1 MVEETTE
8 EEEKK
13 ITIRRGSIGERG
25 VFREEITGTQKALDA
40 TNALGEPVLI
50 LDDNFDIGEETGGD
64 LETPTDNRTAQERYD
79 EVPIDYV
86 GPLTQ
91 TDVQEKAKLNQKET
105 KELLEEYEQL
115 KIDELDLPGNKYL
128 EVSSILADMSS
139 EANKKTLQLL
149 AIKHPD
155 YLDINEGV
163 VTNKQGEVVETK
175 EDFKKAWGKGDMGGY
190 VYDFTSK
197 QFKDETYDYFQKN
210 VTLTNDAWTYITS
223 SYATE
228 TGSVIADLWGGKS
241 ETLDF
246 GKYEEQIKIEVL
258 NQLDP
263 SRIASLADEGFYKR
277 EGGFNLYGDKVPGF
291 LGGETMS
298 LEEKEILISNAK
310 TVVLA
315 NQLRI
320 QESARYNV
328 VALKDNFEIKNK
340 KLENNYTVLKDLQER
355 MQKDINDLN
364 SKHGTWGWDS
374 SGRRKYISYGDMRD
388 WSDSDKNKLI
398 SINNDI
404 ERIGIDNTLF
414 QRDREEVL
422 ELQEIYNDSA
432 KDLSASTQD
441 LFNRFLVQVVNEK
454 VSFKPA
460 FKQTL
465 YDKVY
470 REIVKNS
477 NPYMGPVMDIAF
489 TFGNSF
495 LKYEMAGKVVGA
507 IATPVGALITAG
519 AGVVGEIAYSN
530 KEYSGNNMYAEAK
543 TLPFMQDM
551 FSTIINVASKD
562 IVPVSMSAE
571 GQMTIVGYE
580 SKSDNWVGQLYDETL
595 GEGSNWNPYS
605 AGKTISDLLGYVVS
619 LRSGIGN
626 LDIKH
631 AARTT
636 KLLGNVKTA
645 STPIGRSIAESLSK
659 GFVGSK
665 KFTSALEM
673 IKVNHKITVSENIA
687 DGRARGMDIVTAF
700 AYGNALSF
708 MTGISQSIMPD
719 YNWFKSAGGKVIKES
734 LIKALTGKT
743 IDKIARDKALKIASK
758 QFAVNF
764 FKEQLEEQV
773 DLGLSDVVK
782 MMFIAGHS
790 PDILKANVQAEVLRG
805 TTLLAGG
812 LGSVQARRSYKD
824 ARSMTNTIFGNE
836 GIKIINQ
843 GLNEIK
849 ALENKIETLSGTAKD
864 VELGKLLQQDI
875 SDLKQNVEDARDRL
889 AAINAAPKLVTDTQI
904 DLLIQKQK
912 LLKERSTLNKKDKA
926 LVSLELEAINKQIS
940 DIDVKIQESTPVK
953 FKEQLIKALSTN
965 VKKLAGKM
973 GVEYFQIPEKDY
985 DKAVEEVI
993 KQTADYNNDI
1003 DNKIKQIDGST
1014 PEGKKKITQLE
1025 AQKRRVPKFSDPG
1038 VIYYDDVNGKH
1049 RIVTN
1054 EKAAKKSH
1062 NEAVDL
1068 HELLHAVMRQT
1079 ILKNPNSIKAL
1090 SYIMRKELLENPEA
1104 LGISGNLDYVTS
1116 KEGKGKF
1123 DQYKEEVE
1131 NMAFDELFNVFSEAI
1146 AQGNIKIESG
1156 LGSKVGDFIR
1166 RSFMEIGINF
1176 TVSGPQGMIRF
1187 LRDYNN
1193 EVMRGRFSYGM
1204 KTIIK
1209 DGMKINISKESIAE
1223 AEKMENLLVAADK
1236 SKKLKIW
1243 EPKRSDSA
1251 RSIKTKATKKDVYE
1265 QKKIQT
1271 DLELSESTAVI
1282 VEENKRLRVLILE
1295 EGLESGNKIVA
1306 SEDLQNKLVEN
1317 NLALA
1322 VSLGSFAAK
1331 NPNIMGLEPGKRVNA
1346 QQFISGYYLEL
1357 SNLARTYDASVN
1369 EFGQYLNTILP
1380 LRYGQILEAEKAGAV
1395 EGSVGLDEAKEIVD
1409 DADLT
1414 PDDIVVGPTVDTAE
1428 RLGIKEETKPFVDAK
1443 IKQAKKLLALR
1454 EKISENY
1461 NKETA
1466 EQIAEL
1472 ELEGAADL
1480 DMDSVT
1486 VKQAPNLLYEFTSK
1500 LFGIDANKLN
1510 PKSTKWLA
1518 NLRKD
1523 DKRGSN
1529 EVRSAQRAVV
1539 KNVQLILSTIF
1550 NDGHTKAHKSSG
1562 MPNSLLKFGYNKSS
1576 KRIGNSFP
1584 QYKKPNLSE
1593 KDLLEFIG
1601 VFKVKGKYEFR
1612 VDRNSG
1618 TKLIAIASMV
1628 DRNMSLQ
1635 AINENL
1641 KESGDITAKLK
1652 LSLED
1657 GMSKASKSIYYIEN
1671 LKLQPTIDAGLAS
1684 IATKIENLDIIDVD
1698 NIKKIIADEFEG
1710 TAVDG
1715 KKFANSLTKGYNVI
1729 GRFVKATNT
1738 SMGGGIRKFNNNFKT
1753 FATVQIQGEALREDL
1768 SVLLPTE
1775 NIKNED
1781 DKGNLTLPIKTKND
1795 LSTVKRMKQAR
1806 SRVADFILNVIVKE
1820 YNASKKTKADKKR
1833 AMELIYMLEQQH
1845 ITAAKAGDG
1854 RTWFAVG
1861 TNDTEN
1867 AFYPKDKKNKDGTPY
1882 EFAGQQIGIN
1892 GESLANRSQFFG
1904 SSEGAS
1910 MDFRLFMNKVLPAD
1924 LQIGLNTKENNK
1936 IKKDLSV
1943 LALLAQKSKN
1953 ILEDLMSGD
1962 FDFKA
1967 RKNEA
1972 MMARELVK
1980 MQVEFFMQHK
1990 MVDNAE
1996 LQLHLITFGSN
2007 MSTSSRRAA
2016 YVWGVQEGL
2025 LSNGT
2030 SGEYIYGNIKNAGK
2044 DLELEHG
2051 IPHNE
2056 IIIKLVQAAQ
2066 GKKTKKARSEAMD
2079 EVFIDYEANII
2090 TKAFDRAMTATG
2102 VQSRTYAGH
2111 ISGLA
2116 QGWSQR
2122 LYNELFLGHPDT
2134 GAMLGLESDGKVKIG
2149 EAYSKIAKAKILPKS
2164 VGDIKRDQKI
2174 SKGMKSAR
2182 SIKYTENVKGIT
2194 VLDFDDTLATSKS
2207 NVLYTDPQ
2215 GNKGKLTAE
2224 EFAKQGADLLEQGYV
2239 YDFSEFSKVV
2249 DGKTAPL
2256 FNKAMKLQSKFGPNN
2271 MFVLT
2276 ARPADSAP
2284 AIFEFLQANGLNI
2297 PLENITGLA
2306 NSTAEAKAMWM
2317 AEKVGEGYN
2326 DFYFA
2331 DDAIQNVKEV
2341 KNVLEQLDVKS
2352 KVQQAKASFSIEYNQ
2367 QFNEILEKTTG
2378 VDAEKRFSRAKAK
2391 MRGQD
2396 KGKYKIFIP
2405 PSADDFVGLIYS
2417 FLGKGAKGD
2426 LDFKFF
2432 KEALIKP
2439 LNRAYVELNMTRQSI
2454 ANDYKKLTKAF
2465 PEIRKRLYS
2474 KLPGTEF
2481 TTGDAMRV
2489 YLWDKA
2495 GYNIPGLSPSD
2506 QKALVQKINED
2517 SELKAFADTV
2527 GVISRVEEGYVR
2539 PNDNWQVEDIR
2550 VDLMNSMQKVHRKA
2564 FFAEFLE
2571 NVGIMFSEENLN
2583 KIEAIYGSNFR
2594 EALEDTLYRIE
2605 NGTNRSFGSNRLVNR
2620 FMNFINGSIGTTM
2633 FFNSRSAVLQ
2643 TLSTV
2648 NFINWQENNPLAAAK
2663 AFANQKQFWSD
2674 FSMIFNSTF
2683 LQQRRAGLN
2692 IDVNASELTEYVSN
2706 SKEPIKSA
2714 INWLLQKGFLPTQ
2727 MMDSFAISMGGAT
2740 HYRNNVNKLLQE
2752 GMTLKEAEE
2761 QAFLEMQE
2769 IAEETQQSARPD
2781 KISQQQ
2787 ASVLGRLILAF
2798 QNTPMQYTRLIKKA
2812 VLDLQAGRGD
2822 AKSHVSRII
2831 YYGMI
2836 QNVIFYSL
2844 QTALFAMMFGDDD
2857 DEEFINTKTE
2867 RVVNGS
2873 IDSVLRGMG
2882 VGGAIVSTAKNMI
2895 KTIYEQQSKPRNKRE
2910 EGAVLME
2917 FLNLSPP
2924 IGIKARQIMS
2934 GSKTLNW
2941 NEDKIKNMPLYD
2953 LDNPIWEAG
2962 FNYTQAFT
2970 NIPLARLHT
2979 KVNNLREA
2987 TNSDNEAWQRIA
2999 LFLGWSKWNLGIKSK
3014 KSKIPTRKRKKKTPR
3029 GAFGGL
3035 RTAG

>member
-1 MVEETTE
+1 MEDE
-8 EEEKK
+8 EENNN
-13 ITIRRGSIGERG
+13 G
-25 VFREEITGTQKALDA
+25 D
-40 TNALGEPVLI
+40 PVLI
-50 LDDNFDIGEETGGD
+50 NFDDGIEVGEEAGGD
-64 LETPTDNRTAQERYD
+64 LQNPDNRTAQEQYD
-79 EVPIDYV
+79 EAPAPV
-86 GPLTQ
+86 GVGESADEEDEAGAVGRPLTEEA
-91 TDVQEKAKLNQKET
+91 EKKEI
-105 KELLEEYEQL
+105 KNLLGEYDQL
-115 KIDELDLPGNKYL
+115 KIDEANLVGNKYN
-128 EVSSILADMSS
+128 ETKDILAEISS
-139 EANKKTLQLL
+139 EINDKTIALL
-149 AIKHPD
+149 AVKNPD
-155 YLDINEGV
+155 FLDVNNGV
-163 VTNKQGEVVETK
+163 VTDKEGKVVETK
-175 EDFKKAWGKGDMGGY
+175 EDFIKATGFATGGIIY
-190 VYDFTSK
+190 SETSK
-197 QFKDETYDYFQKN
+197 QFMSDEFKHLELGVEQA
-210 VTLTNDAWTYITS
+210 NDAWHYIKS
-223 SYATE
+223 SYKTE
-228 TGSVIADLWGGKS
+228 TGNLITDLWMGES

-246 GKYEEQIKIEVL
+246 GQYEEQIKIEVL
-258 NQLDP
+258 NQLDG
-263 SRIASLADEGFYKR
+263 SRVSDQLAKEGKDEKIGIFDGKT
-277 EGGFNLYGDKVPGF
+277 GINLFGDKINILNTGQS
-291 LGGETMS
+291 MS
-298 LEEKEILISNAK
+298 IKEKEELIANAK

-315 NQLRI
+315 NQMKI
-320 QESARYNV
+320 QNSAHANLTT
-328 VALKDNFEIKNK
+328 LKTNFENSNNK
-340 KLENNYTVLKDLQER
+340 LQGDYTVLKDLQER
-355 MQKDINDLN
+355 MQRDITTLN
-364 SKHGTWGWDS
+364 KAHGTWSWDAA
-374 SGRRKYISYGDMRD
+374 GNRKYISYGDMRD
-388 WSDSDKNKLI
+388 WSEADKSLLKSVNADYKKIGIESVKLG
-398 SINNDI
+398 I
-404 ERIGIDNTLF
+404 ERSK
-414 QRDREEVL
+414 VL
-422 ELQEIYNDSA
+422 DLQKTYNDSVS
-432 KDLSASTQD
+432 DYVTTTEE
-441 LFNRFLVQVVNEK
+441 LFNRFLYND
-454 VSFKPA
+454 VSGKFSPA
-460 FKQTL
+460 FKQT
-465 YDKVY
+465 YRDKAFNEMLK
-470 REIVKNS
+470 RS
-477 NPYMGPVMDIAF
+477 NPYMGAPLDVMSTFINSVAKYKVASAVIGGIASVP
-489 TFGNSF
+489 G
-495 LKYEMAGKVVGA
+495 AAAAVVTGA
-507 IATPVGALITAG
+507 
-519 AGVVGEIAYSN
+519 VGELVYAN
-530 KEYSGNNMYAEAK
+530 RKEKSFYGEAR

-551 FSTIINVASKD
+551 FNGLVSMGDKD
-562 IVPVSMSAE
+562 ITPVSKSAE
-571 GQMTIVGYE
+571 GQMSIAGY
-580 SKSDNWVGQLYDETL
+580 KSTADTWLGRLYDESL

-605 AGKTISDLLGYVVS
+605 ATKTVADLLGYVVA

-626 LDIKH
+626 LD
-631 AARTT
+631 
-636 KLLGNVKTA
+636 VKTIARRRKLVATKQSYA
-645 STPIGRSIAESLSK
+645 SGSLGRSISHSLSK
-659 GFVGSK
+659 SFVASK
-665 KFTSALEM
+665 KFTGAIEM
-673 IKVNHKITVSENIA
+673 IKVNQKITLLDNIA
-687 DGRARGMDIVTAF
+687 DGRARGMGMLEAT

-719 YNWFKSAGGKVIKES
+719 YNWFNSPGGRIIKEGLVKS
-734 LIKALTGKT
+734 LTGRT
-743 IDKIARDKALKIASK
+743 VNKIATNNAIKIATK
-758 QFAVNF
+758 QFGVNF

-782 MMFIAGHS
+782 GMFIAGHS

-812 LGSVQARRSYKD
+812 LGSVQARRTYKN
-824 ARSMTNTIFGNE
+824 AESLTNRVFYKE
-836 GIKIINQ
+836 GVKIIQQ
-843 GLNEIK
+843 GENEVA
-849 ALENKIETLSGTAKD
+849 ALKKHMETLGNSAKD
-864 VELGKLLQQDI
+864 NELKKLLEQDI
-875 SDLKQNVEDARDRL
+875 SDLNQNIKDGKDRL

-904 DLLIQKQK
+904 SQLIEKNK
-912 LLKERSTLNKKDKA
+912 LLKERALLNKKDKS
-926 LVSLELEAINKQIS
+926 LVSEEIEAINKKIA
-940 DIDVKIQESTPVK
+940 DIDIKIQESTPVK
-953 FKEQLIKALSTN
+953 FKEQLMTAIN
-965 VKKLAGKM
+965 VSVEKLAKKM
-973 GVEYFQIPEKDY
+973 SYDYAVIKEDDYFKGVE
-985 DKAVEEVI
+985 EE
-993 KQTADYNNDI
+993 TRNRNEWNNGLD
-1003 DNKIKQIDGST
+1003 DQIKQIDGST
-1014 PEGKKKITQLE
+1014 PEGKKKITRLE
-1025 AQKRRVPKFSDPG
+1025 NQKRKLPDFNDPG
-1038 VIYYDDVNGKH
+1038 FIYYDDVNGKH
-1049 RIVTN
+1049 RIVVN
-1054 EKAAKKSH
+1054 EKQAKKSH
-1062 NEAVDL
+1062 NEAVGL

-1079 ILKNPNSIKAL
+1079 VLKNPNSIKAI
-1090 SYIMRKELLENPEA
+1090 SFMMREELLSNPKSY
-1104 LGISGNLDYVTS
+1104 SGNIGYITD
-1116 KEGKGKF
+1116 KDGEGKF
-1123 DQYKEEVE
+1123 DQYAKKV
-1131 NMAFDELFNVFSEAI
+1131 NDMAFDELFNVFSEAI
-1146 AQGNIKIESG
+1146 AQGNIKVEST
-1156 LGSKVGDFIR
+1156 LGSKFSDFIR
-1166 RSFMEIGINF
+1166 RSLMEIGINF
-1176 TVSGPQGMIRF
+1176 EVSGAKGMMRF

-1193 EVMRGRFSYGM
+1193 EAMRGRFSYGM
-1204 KTIIK
+1204 KSIIK
-1209 DGMKINISKESIAE
+1209 DGMKIKVSKEVQDRAK
-1223 AEKMENLLVAADK
+1223 KMEALLVAADE
-1236 SKKLKIW
+1236 SKQLGIW
-1243 EPKRSDSA
+1243 DPKRSDMS
-1251 RSIKTKATKKDVYE
+1251 RSIKTKASRKDVYE
-1265 QKKIQT
+1265 QKKIQN
-1271 DLELSESTAVI
+1271 DLKLSESTAAI

-1322 VSLGSFAAK
+1322 VSLGSFAAQ

-1357 SNLARTYDASVN
+1357 SKLARTYDASVN

-1395 EGSVGLDEAKEIVD
+1395 EGSVGLDAAKEIED
-1409 DADLT
+1409 DSNLT
-1414 PDDIVVGPTVDTAE
+1414 PDDVVVGPTVDTAE
-1428 RLGIKEETKPFVDAK
+1428 RLGIKEETKPFIDAK
-1443 IKQAKKLLALR
+1443 IKQAKKLLALK

-1461 NKETA
+1461 DEQTA
-1466 EQIAEL
+1466 GQIAKL
-1472 ELEGAADL
+1472 ESEGAADL
-1480 DMDSVT
+1480 DLDSVT

-1500 LFGIDANKLN
+1500 LFGIDADKLN

-1523 DKRGSN
+1523 NKRGSN

-1593 KDLLEFIG
+1593 QDFLEFIG
-1601 VFKVKGKYEFR
+1601 VFKVKGKYEFK
-1612 VDRNSG
+1612 VDRNTG

-1641 KESGDITAKLK
+1641 SESGDMDARLRVA
-1652 LSLED
+1652 LED

-1671 LKLQPTIDAGLAS
+1671 IKLQPVIDAGLAS
-1684 IATKIENLDIIDVD
+1684 IATKIESLDVIDVD
-1698 NIKKIIADEFEG
+1698 NIKKIIAEEFDG
-1710 TAVDG
+1710 TDVNG
-1715 KKFANSLTKGYNVI
+1715 KAFANSLTKGYNII
-1729 GRFVKATNT
+1729 GKFVKAKARE
-1738 SMGGGIRKFNNNFKT
+1738 GDRKFNKNFVEVVEK
-1753 FATVQIQGEALREDL
+1753 FLKEDEVLRKDL
-1768 SVLLPTE
+1768 STLLPAGVD
-1775 NIKNED
+1775 ED
-1781 DKGNLTLPIKTKND
+1781 GNSIKTKND

-1820 YNASKKTKADKKR
+1820 YNASEKTKADKKR

-1854 RTWFAVG
+1854 RTWFLAG
-1861 TNDTEN
+1861 TNETEN
-1867 AFYPKDKKNKDGTPY
+1867 AFYPKDKKNKDGTSY

-1892 GESLANRSQFFG
+1892 GEPLTNRSQFFG
-1904 SSEGAS
+1904 SSKGAS
-1910 MDFRLFMNKVLPAD
+1910 MDFRLFMNNVLPAD
-1924 LQIGLNTKENNK
+1924 LQIGLDTKENNK
-1936 IKKDLSV
+1936 IKKDLGV

-1953 ILEDLMSGD
+1953 ILEDLMSGV

-1990 MVDNAE
+1990 VVDNAE

-2007 MSTSSRRAA
+2007 MSTASRRAA

-2030 SGEYIYGNIKNAGK
+2030 SGEYIYGDIKNAGK

-2066 GKKTKKARSEAMD
+2066 GKKTKKARSKAMD

-2090 TKAFDRAMTATG
+2090 TKAFDKAMTATG

-2134 GAMLGLESDGKVKIG
+2134 GAMLGLESNGKVKIG
-2149 EAYSKIAKAKILPKS
+2149 EAYSKIAKAKILSKS
-2164 VGDIKRDQKI
+2164 VGDIKRDQTI
-2174 SKGMKSAR
+2174 STGIKSAR
-2182 SIKYTENVKGIT
+2182 SIKYTENLRGIT

-2207 NVLYTDPQ
+2207 KVLYTDPQ
-2215 GNKGKLTAE
+2215 GNKGSLTAE
-2224 EFAKQGADLLEQGYV
+2224 EFAKQGADLLAEGYV

-2249 DGKTAPL
+2249 GGKTAPL
-2256 FNKAMKLQSKFGPNN
+2256 FNKAMKLQKKFGPKN

-2284 AIFEFLQANGLNI
+2284 AIFEFLKANGLNI

-2341 KNVLEQLDVKS
+2341 KNVLDQLDVKS
-2352 KVQQAKASFSIEYNQ
+2352 KVQQAKLSRSINYSEN
-2367 QFNEILEKTTG
+2367 FNKILENTTN

-2391 MRGQD
+2391 MRGED
-2396 KGKYKIFIP
+2396 KGKYKVFIP

-2417 FLGKGAKGD
+2417 FLGKGIKGE

-2432 KEALIKP
+2432 KEALIEP
-2439 LNRAYVELNMTRQSI
+2439 LNRAYIELNMARQAI
-2454 ANDYKKLTKAF
+2454 ANDYKKLTNAF
-2465 PEIRKRLYS
+2465 PEIRKELYK

-2481 TTGDAMRV
+2481 TIGDAIRV

-2495 GYNIPGLSPSD
+2495 GYTIPGLSGVD
-2506 QKALVQKINED
+2506 QDSLVKRISED
-2517 SELKAFADTV
+2517 SKLKAFADTLS
-2527 GVISRVEEGYVR
+2527 VISRVKEGYTE
-2539 PNDNWQVEDIR
+2539 PGDNWQVEDIR

-2571 NVGIMFSEENLN
+2571 NVAVIFSEENLN

-2594 EALEDTLYRIE
+2594 EALEDMLYRIE

-2633 FFNSRSAVLQ
+2633 FFNSRSAILQ

-2648 NFINWQENNPLAAAK
+2648 NFINWRENNPLAAAK

-2683 LQQRRAGLN
+2683 LKQRRAGLN
-2692 IDVNASELTEYVSN
+2692 IDVNASELSTFVSN

-2727 MMDSFAISMGGAT
+2727 MMDSFAISIGGAT
-2740 HYRNNVNKLLQE
+2740 FYRNNVNKRLAE
-2752 GMTLKEAEE
+2752 GVTLKEAEE
-2761 QAFLEMQE
+2761 QAFLDMQE

-2798 QNTPMQYTRLIKKA
+2798 QNTPMQYARLIKKA

-2822 AKSHVSRII
+2822 AKSHISRII
-2831 YYGMI
+2831 YYGAI
-2836 QNVIFYSL
+2836 QNAIFYSL
-2844 QTALFAMMFGDDD
+2844 QTALFAMMFGDDED
-2857 DEEFINTKTE
+2857 DEVISTKTG
-2867 RVVNGS
+2867 RVINGS
-2873 IDSVLRGMG
+2873 VDSLLRGMG
-2882 VGGAIVSTAKNMI
+2882 VGGAVVSTVKNMI
-2895 KTIYEQQSKPRNKRE
+2895 KTVYEQKQKPRNKRE

-2941 NEDKIKNMPLYD
+2941 NEDKIAEMPLYN

-2962 FNYTQAFT
+2962 FNYTQAVT
-2970 NIPLARLHT
+2970 NVPLARLHS

-2987 TNSDNEAWQRIA
+2987 SSSDNETWQRIA
-2999 LFLGWSKWNLGIKSK
+2999 LFLGWSKWNLGIKNKSK
-3014 KSKIPTRKRKKKTPR
+3014 KSKSRRKRK
-3029 GAFGGL
+3029 GGGGGF